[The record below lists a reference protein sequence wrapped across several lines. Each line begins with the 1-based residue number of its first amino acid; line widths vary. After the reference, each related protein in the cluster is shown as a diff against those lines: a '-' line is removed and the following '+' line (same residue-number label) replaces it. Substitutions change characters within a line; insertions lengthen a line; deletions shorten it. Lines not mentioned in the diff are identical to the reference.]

1 MVFPAACFE
10 AQRIQMNR
18 SGTPWAVHPPA
29 HGVFAHKQ
37 RFSPG
42 IQDSDAR
49 GTELYVLRGTHR
61 TVPCAS
67 SQFQSAAGGE
77 ILRLASLAQDDR
89 EEVSFHTPSS
99 LGHGVR
105 IATPALRRWFAMTEL
120 RSVRSAARISFVSVG
135 AIHESPADADACL
148 TNGLSRAPA
157 PTARNDVSP
166 FHAPRIPIRAA
177 QRHTT
182 ILHRSLFTLHFP
194 RPLCA

>member
-1 MVFPAACFE
+1 MGCLHTSSDFHQAF
-10 AQRIQMNR
+10 RIP
-18 SGTPWAVHPPA
+18 T
-29 HGVFAHKQ
+29 HGGRNCMSCGGH
-37 RFSPG
+37 
-42 IQDSDAR
+42 
-49 GTELYVLRGTHR
+49 TEPS
-61 TVPCAS
+61 PCALPALCAPP
-67 SQFQSAAGGE
+67 QFQSVAGGE

-105 IATPALRRWFAMTEL
+105 IATPALRRWFAMTEI

-182 ILHRSLFTLHFP
+182 ILHPSLFTLHFP